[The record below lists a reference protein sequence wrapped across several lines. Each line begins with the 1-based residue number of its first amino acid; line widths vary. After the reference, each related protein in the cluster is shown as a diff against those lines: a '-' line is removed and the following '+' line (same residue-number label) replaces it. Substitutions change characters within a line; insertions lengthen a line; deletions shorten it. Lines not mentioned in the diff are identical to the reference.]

1 MGIFSAIGGV
11 VSGILGNQ
19 AAKDQQ
25 KKAIKFEKNKLQYLA
40 ADAKKAGIHPYAALG
55 AGAGYS
61 NPYTSSP
68 VGSSIADGVGALG
81 DAIDGKIGEAK
92 GKDLKAKQG
101 ELLDAQIA
109 ETRSRTVLNSANA
122 KRALIGPHA
131 STDPFRMRKENAL
144 IEVKLEDGTVVK
156 IPNPDVYEIG
166 PTELATGRGIIETSR
181 GVKKLGETPKDAQ
194 KYQAFPTDGAFDY
207 SAP

>member
-1 MGIFSAIGGV
+1 MGIFSAIGSV
-11 VSGILGNQ
+11 VSGILRNNS
-19 AAKDQQ
+19 ARDQQ
-25 KKAIKFEKNKLQYLA
+25 RRALNFERNRISYLA
-40 ADAKKAGIHPYAALG
+40 DDAKRAGIHPYAALG

-68 VGSSIADGVGALG
+68 VGSAIADGVGAVG

-92 GKDLKAKQG
+92 GKNLRAKQG

-122 KRALIGPHA
+122 KRALIGPRA
-131 STDPFRMRKENAL
+131 ATDPFGMRKENAL
-144 IEVKLEDGTVVK
+144 IEVKLEDGTIVK

-181 GVKKLGETPKDAQ
+181 GVKKLKDTPESERR
-194 KYQAFPTDGAFDY
+194 YQAFPTDGAFEYD
-207 SAP
+207 AP